1 MLFGLFVI
9 KINILIMTK
18 QTKILSGVLAGVAL
32 GAVVAMVLSSD
43 KNNDMKSKI
52 NDWFCDLFDKSK
64 DKLVGVADMVKE
76 KADKMRA

>member
-1 MLFGLFVI
+1 
-9 KINILIMTK
+9 MTK

>member
-1 MLFGLFVI
+1 
-9 KINILIMTK
+9 MTK

-43 KNNDMKSKI
+43 KHSGMKSKI

-64 DKLVGVADMVKE
+64 DKLAGVAEMVKD
-76 KADKMRA
+76 KADKMKA